1 MRHAFFL
8 ACLCYWLFLTVLLLV
23 PDPAALVGLEAI
35 PVFPWGKFG
44 VHLIAFTILGFLVNA
59 TRWPKRIGWSMLVFL
74 IVYGIT
80 TESLQL
86 FVPQRSA
93 RVMDGIENILGIVTG
108 SAIYWLLL
116 RLTLPKAMSSF
127 DTGNGTV
134 TYETVRQAMN
144 GKPLTMSL
152 TAEDKSCAVV
162 EAVNEGI
169 DDHRETC
176 YRLDR
181 GDRYGEGERLVE
193 RLFLCRTLECTISP
207 ESMPVLLRRLCES
220 ELGGDPEVQ
229 VEGNWLAN
237 DILNCLG
244 IIDYDEQPN
253 RATRRQTPCQALT
266 SHPRMLR
273 NRKSCLGRGHAA
285 NDLSLN

>member
-1 MRHAFFL
+1 MRHAFLL

-23 PDPAALVGLEAI
+23 PNPAALLGLHAVPI
-35 PVFPWGKFG
+35 FPWGKFG
-44 VHLIAFTILGFLVNA
+44 IHLGFFTILGFLVNA

-86 FVPQRSA
+86 FVPHRTA
-93 RVMDGIENILGIVTG
+93 RVMDAIENILGIVTG

-116 RLTLPKAMSSF
+116 RLTLPKAMSIF

-134 TYETVRQAMN
+134 TYETVQQAMN
-144 GKPLTMSL
+144 GRPLTMSL
-152 TAEDKSCAVV
+152 TEEDESCAVV

-176 YRLDR
+176 YCLDR
-181 GDRYGEGERLVE
+181 GDRYGEGERMAE
-193 RLFLCRTLECTISP
+193 RLFICRTLECTISP
-207 ESMPVLLRRLCES
+207 ESLPVLLRRLCES

-229 VEGNWLAN
+229 VEGNRLAN

-244 IIDYDEQPN
+244 LNDYDEYS
-253 RATRRQTPCQALT
+253 L
-266 SHPRMLR
+266 HPRPV
-273 NRKSCLGRGHAA
+273 A
-285 NDLSLN
+285 